1 MVILLNHTQKQVC
14 FREKPKIGS
23 SGVGTGNPPTC
34 SFLESSLSEHSRKG
48 ILEILSETAE
58 QSLFQKKKK
67 KKSSLL
73 DKENFYAFHFL
84 PFPSIFV
91 YSKIKSFVSYLG
103 SDQEQ
108 TQL

>member
-14 FREKPKIGS
+14 VREKPKIGS
-23 SGVGTGNPPTC
+23 SEVGTGNSLTC

-48 ILEILSETAE
+48 ILEILSGRTAE

-67 KKSSLL
+67 ACLL

-84 PFPSIFV
+84 PFPSIFIS
-91 YSKIKSFVSYLG
+91 SKIKSFVSYLG